1 MGARGYFSISYD
13 MIQYLFKICTHIHEY
28 VEIYIKIYEKYKKN
42 RKYITEYIC
51 TKYTCVYNKM
61 FFTNYF

>member
-1 MGARGYFSISYD
+1 M
-13 MIQYLFKICTHIHEY
+13 IHEY